1 MSFEL
6 FAGCALDTR
15 EDIAKIKEFS
25 SIPQYHGLII
35 NIRAHLNDD
44 GAQFLCDALSEC
56 QRKHFFGK
64 IKIDLRKLRSLS
76 VVDTQNLFSKCAESI
91 SNFLINFKNLSGFYF
106 SLKHVVEF
114 PVDFELFLT
123 PLKLQKDLKEISLTS
138 CHQSKNSSYVADII
152 SDIILE
158 NKNLVSL
165 HLTDLWLSCKDFL
178 QITKAMK
185 ESGKIFDHVNFLR
198 TFWDDYNLDQNS
210 DLAIQIVNML
220 SSIEIRNLLV
230 KQDVGISP

>member
-1 MSFEL
+1 
-6 FAGCALDTR
+6 
-15 EDIAKIKEFS
+15 
-25 SIPQYHGLII
+25 
-35 NIRAHLNDD
+35 
-44 GAQFLCDALSEC
+44 
-56 QRKHFFGK
+56 
-64 IKIDLRKLRSLS
+64 
-76 VVDTQNLFSKCAESI
+76 
-91 SNFLINFKNLSGFYF
+91 
-106 SLKHVVEF
+106 
-114 PVDFELFLT
+114 
-123 PLKLQKDLKEISLTS
+123 
-138 CHQSKNSSYVADII
+138 VADII

-165 HLTDLWLSCKDFL
+165 NFQDLWLSSKAFL

-210 DLAIQIVNML
+210 DLDIQIVNML